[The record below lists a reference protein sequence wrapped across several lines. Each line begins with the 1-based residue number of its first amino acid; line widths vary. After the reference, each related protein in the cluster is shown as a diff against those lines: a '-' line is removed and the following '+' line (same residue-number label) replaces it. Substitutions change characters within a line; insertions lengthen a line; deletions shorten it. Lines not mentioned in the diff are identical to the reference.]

1 MNVANVNLGK
11 KMFVM
16 GTYTL
21 PRAHK
26 NNLRAYFLA
35 SVEGSGLLLIVCGV
49 PWATAWRGN
58 QISKDFIDQRAR

>member
-11 KMFVM
+11 KMFAM

-26 NNLRAYFLA
+26 NTLRVYVLA

-49 PWATAWRGN
+49 PWPTAWRGN